1 MSNTEL
7 DTALAQYGEWLE
19 QEGRDL
25 QALSDS
31 IAQLQDIF
39 SRVERI
45 LRGEQVD
52 SPTEQNI
59 D

>member
-52 SPTEQNI
+52 SPTEQ
-59 D
+59 

>member
-25 QALSDS
+25 RALSES

-39 SRVERI
+39 ANIERT